1 MDGDNSVIMIESFVI
16 VIEIVKIILVVFEKV
31 EIVVLVIKIE
41 GVEVIYFEY

>member
-1 MDGDNSVIMIESFVI
+1 MDGDSSVIMIESFVI